1 MDDASCYVFPY
12 EPFARRLS
20 LSLFLSLF
28 LTLSL
33 STSLSLSPRP
43 RFSVD
48 TRANWSA
55 ANTALATALTKH
67 CNWIGQTWSILSA
80 FFLTVSF
87 ISGLRP
93 REDGL
98 VGGQRIGRATP
109 TRPTG
114 VFGPVNRNTQCV
126 TSNGATL
133 RPTRSDRSVPFFF
146 RRFFFRRHR
155 HRPHPRGRERF
166 EWTLKTMQ
174 PVASNKSMSGRRSAR
189 RRVEEKRGSMT
200 GNHLSSAA
208 VKGGGIS
215 EGRLILRTIAGMRC
229 GRHRFTT
236 AKKKYNNKPKQTRR
250 RRRWK

>member
-1 MDDASCYVFPY
+1 MVDIECVFFNSFFYFWVAAAGRRSGRRPTNRTGDADASDRCVRSS
-12 EPFARRLS
+12 EPKH
-20 LSLFLSLF
+20 
-28 LTLSL
+28 
-33 STSLSLSPRP
+33 
-43 RFSVD
+43 SVCD
-48 TRANWSA
+48 VQRCDLA
-55 ANTALATALTKH
+55 AHA
-67 CNWIGQTWSILSA
+67 
-80 FFLTVSF
+80 
-87 ISGLRP
+87 
-93 REDGL
+93 
-98 VGGQRIGRATP
+98 QR
-109 TRPTG
+109 
-114 VFGPVNRNTQCV
+114 
-126 TSNGATL
+126 SE
-133 RPTRSDRSVPFFF
+133 RSFFF